1 MKLIYL
7 GEEIDSSVEQEIFY
21 DEAKHPFGF
30 DVILTYK
37 DGETKP
43 EHKVNTHHNCTEV
56 HHLYNDL
63 GIINGDKRIALES
76 DLHGTG
82 GTRDINR
89 LISVDITIAKVMAD
103 HH

>member
-7 GEEIDSSVEQEIFY
+7 GEELDSSVEHELFY
-21 DEAKHPFGF
+21 DEAEHPYGF
-30 DVILTYK
+30 NAILTYK

-63 GIINGDKRIALES
+63 GTINNEKRIALES
-76 DLHGTG
+76 DIHRTG

-89 LISVDITIAKVMAD
+89 LESVEITVAEFIAE